1 MSWEEYDATGNRVRA
16 LVRSERHTQVLCVD
30 QVEAGQAAGVEDGSQ

>member
-1 MSWEEYDATGNRVRA
+1 METQGTFNTVRFYET
-16 LVRSERHTQVLCVD
+16 LLCVD